1 MHVYKKEKTMNVF
14 SADIYLALFQVLLE
28 RRISIG

>member
-1 MHVYKKEKTMNVF
+1 MHVRKKEKTMNVF
-14 SADIYLALFQVLLE
+14 SVDIYLALFQVLLE